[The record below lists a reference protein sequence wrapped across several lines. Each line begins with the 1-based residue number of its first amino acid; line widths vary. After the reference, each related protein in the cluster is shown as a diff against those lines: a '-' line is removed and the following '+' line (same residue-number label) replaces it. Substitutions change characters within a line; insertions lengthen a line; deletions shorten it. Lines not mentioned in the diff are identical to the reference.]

1 MWVNVWVKPRTFVVA
16 VGKSLMFIESTNF
29 VALTCL
35 RHVNA
40 TKFGTLRGLGT
51 VVNVATVVAGT
62 AVGLLVGRRVPER
75 VRQTVLAGIGLTV
88 LGVGIASFLN
98 TRNAVFPVVSIVIG
112 GLIGELLNLED
123 RLERAGERL
132 REIAERGRTAV
143 GESRFVEG
151 YVTATLT
158 FCVGALTIVGSLQ
171 DGISGDNQLLIVKA
185 ALDGIVAVVYTA
197 VFGIGVGFSA
207 VSILVLQGLVTLLGI
222 VVGDSLL
229 DHRMV
234 LEMEATG
241 GPMIVGVGLRLLEI
255 KRIRLASLL
264 PGLAIA
270 PILVALFAR

>member
-1 MWVNVWVKPRTFVVA
+1 M
-16 VGKSLMFIESTNF
+16 
-29 VALTCL
+29 
-35 RHVNA
+35 
-40 TKFGTLRGLGT
+40 RGLGT
-51 VVNVATVVAGT
+51 IVNVATVVVGT
-62 AVGLLVGRRVPER
+62 IVGLVVGRRVPER
-75 VRQTVLAGIGLTV
+75 VRDTVLAGIGLIT
-88 LGVGIASFLN
+88 LGVGVSSFLQ
-98 TRNAVFPVVSIVIG
+98 TRNAVFPVVAIVIG
-112 GLIGELLNLED
+112 ALIGETLNLED

-132 REIAERGRTAV
+132 RMIAERGRTAV

-171 DGISGDNQLLIVKA
+171 DGISGDHQLLVVKA
-185 ALDGIVAVVYTA
+185 ALDGIVAVVYTS

-207 VSILVLQGLVTLLGI
+207 LSILVLQGLVTLLGVFI
-222 VVGDSLL
+222 GDNLL

-241 GPMIVGVGLRLLEI
+241 GPMIIGVGLRLLDL